1 MAILC
6 FAIVNGNLQN
16 DIKDRASEALNQ
28 GEKLKVCDWKI
39 HRWIFSFVFVLG

>member
-1 MAILC
+1 MFKIIVLAILC

-28 GEKLKVCDWKI
+28 GEKLKVCD
-39 HRWIFSFVFVLG
+39 